1 MLFSRP
7 WMESL
12 PLECRSRPTRPGR
25 AEGQTSASRSGSPA
39 RTPGAVNTTRYSQSC
54 QPPFVSR
61 RQELRASFPFRARR
75 ASNQTR
81 TAQLCNSC
89 PSKAARRSIV
99 CVLRACG
106 FEPDTPAALMSPA
119 LVSQSANLSSPA
131 VTLEEAAHRRR
142 TPTSQRRQRKA
153 QNRSRSFTG
162 PLVWR
167 LGTSPQHHWNHKSH
181 TQERALVLLP
191 FVRWESCCGCSC
203 GGNQFQS
210 ADLFRPNASF
220 HLQMRSY
227 SCWVCRHPQKEQIR
241 FNEKLFKFAEAGFV
255 GRLCQSC
262 FLSSFLLR
270 TF

>member
-1 MLFSRP
+1 
-7 WMESL
+7 MESL
-12 PLECRSRPTRPGR
+12 PSECRSRPTRPGR

-39 RTPGAVNTTRYSQSC
+39 RTPGAVNTSRYSQSC
-54 QPPFVSR
+54 QPPFVSG
-61 RQELRASFPFRARR
+61 RQELRASFPFRACR

-89 PSKAARRSIV
+89 PSKAARRSLV

-153 QNRSRSFTG
+153 QNRSRSLTG

-167 LGTSPQHHWNHKSH
+167 LGTSPQHHWNHKVAH
-181 TQERALVLLP
+181 TGKGSRSPAICSLGELLWLQLWRKSAPICRP
-191 FVRWESCCGCSC
+191 FQTKC
-203 GGNQFQS
+203 
-210 ADLFRPNASF
+210 
-220 HLQMRSY
+220 
-227 SCWVCRHPQKEQIR
+227 K
-241 FNEKLFKFAEAGFV
+241 
-255 GRLCQSC
+255 
-262 FLSSFLLR
+262 LSSPDEELLLLGVPSSSEGAN